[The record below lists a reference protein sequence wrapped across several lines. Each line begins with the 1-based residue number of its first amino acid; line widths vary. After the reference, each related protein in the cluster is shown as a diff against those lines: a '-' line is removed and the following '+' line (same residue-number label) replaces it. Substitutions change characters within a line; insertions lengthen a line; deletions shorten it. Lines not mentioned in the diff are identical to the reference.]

1 MKTIFQKD
9 LEEEYVLLASMIKWL
24 VISIFIGL
32 IVGGAT
38 AAFIK
43 LVNISTSFSYG
54 FKYYYL
60 LMPIGF
66 FLSSFLVLK
75 LAPDA
80 KGHGTEKAIEA
91 INRNIGKMDVKV
103 VPIKL
108 LTTLITLVCGG
119 SVGLEGPSTQI
130 GAGIASKISD
140 IFKLKDTDRKK
151 VAVCG
156 IASGFVGVFGSPVGA
171 AVFASE
177 VLYIGQF
184 SYISLFPSLISA
196 FVSFSVGRFLGTKP
210 LITYFIDMNNFSNS
224 TILIRM
230 IVFGL
235 IIGILSTIFI
245 RFVNFIEHL
254 FDKINVYPPVKGLI
268 GGALVILIVA
278 ITGTTNYLGIGE
290 EIIHKSVMGHGIG
303 TTDFIWKSVATAL
316 TLGSGGSG
324 GILTPMLYVGA
335 TVGNL
340 WASIINDSV
349 TFYAAVGMVAFMATC
364 ANTPIAGIVICME
377 LFGSQ
382 VGMHASIVC
391 VIGYLIVGHKSI
403 YPTQILIRSKTPSL
417 FMDTNCEV
425 CKVDN
430 KIKINN
436 PLLKLS
442 FKKYKENIHNMKNS

>member
-103 VPIKL
+103 VPVKL

-140 IFKLKDTDRKK
+140 IF
-151 VAVCG
+151 
-156 IASGFVGVFGSPVGA
+156 
-171 AVFASE
+171 
-177 VLYIGQF
+177 
-184 SYISLFPSLISA
+184 
-196 FVSFSVGRFLGTKP
+196 
-210 LITYFIDMNNFSNS
+210 N
-224 TILIRM
+224 
-230 IVFGL
+230 
-235 IIGILSTIFI
+235 
-245 RFVNFIEHL
+245 
-254 FDKINVYPPVKGLI
+254 
-268 GGALVILIVA
+268 
-278 ITGTTNYLGIGE
+278 
-290 EIIHKSVMGHGIG
+290 
-303 TTDFIWKSVATAL
+303 
-316 TLGSGGSG
+316 
-324 GILTPMLYVGA
+324 
-335 TVGNL
+335 
-340 WASIINDSV
+340 
-349 TFYAAVGMVAFMATC
+349 
-364 ANTPIAGIVICME
+364 
-377 LFGSQ
+377 
-382 VGMHASIVC
+382 
-391 VIGYLIVGHKSI
+391 
-403 YPTQILIRSKTPSL
+403 
-417 FMDTNCEV
+417 
-425 CKVDN
+425 
-430 KIKINN
+430 
-436 PLLKLS
+436 
-442 FKKYKENIHNMKNS
+442 